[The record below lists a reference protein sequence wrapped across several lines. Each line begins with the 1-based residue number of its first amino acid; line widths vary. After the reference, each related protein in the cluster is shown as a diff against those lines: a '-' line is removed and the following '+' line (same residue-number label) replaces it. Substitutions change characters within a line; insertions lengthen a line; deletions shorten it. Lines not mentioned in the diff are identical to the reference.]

1 MKVLIAAFFVAW
13 LSTAQILAFGQS
25 QGSIKPAPVSNK
37 AQGAGQISGK
47 VLKDSG
53 QAFDLATVALFQV
66 SDSSLLKSTFTGE
79 DGSFSFD
86 HLNQGSYQLR
96 ISAMGYQNLQTAVLV
111 LKGSDMRIQMPGL
124 MLISGAK
131 DLNEVAIL
139 GKRAFI
145 ERKIDRTVVN
155 VDALIANSGT
165 TAMDVL
171 EKSPGVIVDQ
181 NGVISLKGKQ
191 GVSIFIDGKPSYL
204 SGTDLENYL
213 RSLPSS
219 SLDQIELMTNP
230 PAKYDAAGQGGVIN
244 IKTRKNKQTGW
255 NGGLNLGY
263 TQGQLAR
270 TNNSFNMN
278 FRKDKLNFFSNLG
291 YSYQNNF
298 TDLDLF
304 RKYKNVDGSTQSFF
318 EQNSYIRRKG
328 NMLNG
333 KIGMDYYQS
342 EKSTW
347 GLVLTGMDRAG
358 KQTTDNVSQLLN
370 SGRELD
376 SVVKALS
383 KEKESFKNLGVNLNY
398 RHDFDKAGQQIA
410 LDADYLV
417 YKTNTHQQIFNSSY
431 LPDQSL
437 KSKDIL
443 HGELPAN
450 IKIYSLK
457 ADYTKPFKNNWKMEA
472 GLKSSYTK
480 TDNIGAYSNTIGEI
494 TLPDFQKSNHFIY
507 KENINS
513 GYLNL
518 SRESG
523 KWSIQLGLRAE
534 NTISDGHQLGNP
546 LKPDSA
552 FNRKYTSLF
561 PTAYVSYKL
570 DTLGNNQIGLN
581 YGRRIDRP
589 YFQDLNPFI
598 SPLDKFTYY
607 EGNPFLNPSYTNSIE
622 LSHTFK
628 NKITT
633 TLSYSDTK
641 DEVNETIEIRDG
653 IYYSRPGNIGR
664 KIVKSLSVN
673 SGLDLFP
680 WLTWQ
685 FYGEL
690 TNLDARSEDFYSG
703 ALHTKGTFFSTNN
716 TFQFKLSESWTAEWS
731 GFYRTKITN
740 AQFVVGRMYGFNA
753 GVQKK
758 ISPSSTIKIN
768 GNDLFYTR
776 ITNGQINNLRNTE
789 AGWRNRSD
797 SRNVVL
803 SYSYRFG
810 KTLSGLR
817 KHKNTGA
824 EDEQNRV
831 KN

>member
-1 MKVLIAAFFVAW
+1 MKVLIVAILVAW
-13 LSTAQILAFGQS
+13 LSTAQILAFGQAS
-25 QGSIKPAPVSNK
+25 VEIKPAPVSNK
-37 AQGAGQISGK
+37 VIGTGRISGK
-47 VLKDSG
+47 VVKDSK
-53 QAFDLATVALFQV
+53 QPFDLATVALFKV
-66 SDSSLLKSTFTGE
+66 SDSNLLKSTFTAE
-79 DGSFSFD
+79 DGKFSFEQ
-86 HLNQGSYQLR
+86 LTEGSYQLR
-96 ISAMGYQNLQTAVLV
+96 ISAMGYQNLQSAVIL
-111 LKGSDMRIQMPGL
+111 LKA
-124 MLISGAK
+124 GASSILLPDLTLRATTK
-131 DLNEVAIL
+131 DLKEVAIT
-139 GKRAFI
+139 GKKAFI

-181 NGVISLKGKQ
+181 NGAISLKGKQ
-191 GVSIFIDGKPSYL
+191 GVAIFIDGKPSYL

-219 SLDQIELMTNP
+219 ALDQIELMTNP
-230 PAKYDAAGQGGVIN
+230 PAKYDAAGNGGVIN
-244 IKTRKNKQTGW
+244 IKTHKNDQRGW

-263 TQGQLAR
+263 VQGQLAR

-278 FRKDKLNFFSNLG
+278 YRKNKLNFFTNLG
-291 YSYQNNF
+291 YSHQNNF

-304 RKYKNVDGSTQSFF
+304 RRYKNEDGSTQSFF

-347 GLVLTGMDRAG
+347 GLVLTGMDRSG
-358 KQTTDNVSQLLN
+358 NQTTDNVSQLLN
-370 SGRELD
+370 AGRELD

-383 KEKESFKNLGVNLNY
+383 KDRQSFKNLGVNLNY
-398 RHDFDKAGQQIA
+398 RHDFDKSGQQLA

-417 YKTNTHQQIFNSSY
+417 YKTNTRQQILNSSY

-437 KSKDIL
+437 KSEDIL

-450 IKIYSLK
+450 IKIYSFK
-457 ADYTKPFKNNWKMEA
+457 ADYTKPFKNNWKVDA
-472 GLKSSYTK
+472 GVKSSYTK
-480 TDNIGAYSNTIGEI
+480 TDNVGAYSYTIGEV
-494 TLPDFQKSNHFIY
+494 TKPDYQKSNHFIY

-534 NTISDGHQLGNP
+534 NTNSDGHQLGNP
-546 LKPDSA
+546 VKPDSA
-552 FNRKYTSLF
+552 FNRNYTSLF

-570 DTLGNNQIGLN
+570 DTLGNHQIGLN
-581 YGRRIDRP
+581 YGRRVDRP
-589 YFQDLNPFI
+589 YFQDLNPFV

-607 EGNPFLNPSYTNSIE
+607 EGNPFLNPSFTNSIE
-622 LSHTFK
+622 LSHTYK

-664 KIVKSLSVN
+664 KVVKSLSVN
-673 SGLDLFP
+673 AGLDLFS

-685 FYGEL
+685 FYGEV
-690 TNLDARSEDFYSG
+690 TNIDAKSADFYSG

-716 TFQFKLSESWTAEWS
+716 SFQFKLSESWTAEGS
-731 GFYRTKITN
+731 GSYRSKITDV
-740 AQFVVGRMYGFNA
+740 QFTIGRMYGFNA

-758 ISPSSTIKIN
+758 LSPSSTIRIN

-776 ITNGQINNLRNTE
+776 ITNGKINNLAGTT
-789 AGWRNRSD
+789 AGWRNRAD

-810 KTLSGLR
+810 KTFSGVR

>member
-1 MKVLIAAFFVAW
+1 MRLLIAAFLVAW
-13 LSTAQILAFGQS
+13 LSTAHILAFS
-25 QGSIKPAPVSNK
+25 QAPVVAKQVPVSSK
-37 AQGAGQISGK
+37 VKGTGQLSGK
-47 VLKDSG
+47 VLNSSG
-53 QAFDLATVALFQV
+53 NAFDLATVALFNV
-66 SDSSLLKSTFTGE
+66 GDSSLLKSTFTAE
-79 DGSFSFD
+79 DGKFSFEQ
-86 HLNQGSYQLR
+86 LSEGSYQLK
-96 ISAMGYQNLQTAVLV
+96 ISAMGYQNVQTAVLV
-111 LKGSDMRIQMPGL
+111 LKGLNARMLVPELTLMPATKEL
-124 MLISGAK
+124 K
-131 DLNEVAIL
+131 EVSVV
-139 GKRAFI
+139 GKKAFI

-155 VDALIANSGT
+155 VDALIANAGT

-181 NGVISLKGKQ
+181 NGLISLKGKQ

-204 SGTDLENYL
+204 SGADLENYL

-219 SLDQIELMTNP
+219 ALDQIELMTNP
-230 PAKYDAAGQGGVIN
+230 PAKYDAAGKGGVIN
-244 IKTRKNKQTGW
+244 IKTRKNNQSGW

-263 TQGQLAR
+263 NQGELSR

-278 FRKDKLNFFSNLG
+278 YRKNKLNFFTNLS
-291 YSYQNNF
+291 YNYQNSF

-304 RKYKNVDGSTQSFF
+304 RRYKNEDGSTQSFF

-328 NMLNG
+328 NVFNG

-342 EKSTW
+342 EKTTW
-347 GLVLTGMDRAG
+347 GLVLTGMDRSG
-358 KQTTDNVSQLLN
+358 NSTTDNVSKLLN
-370 SGRELD
+370 AGRELD
-376 SVVKALS
+376 SLVKALS
-383 KEKESFKNLGVNLNY
+383 KEKTSFQNLGVNLNY
-398 RHDFDKAGQQIA
+398 RHDFDKSGQQLA

-417 YKTNTHQQIFNSSY
+417 YNTNTQQEIFNSSY
-431 LPDQSL
+431 FPDQSL
-437 KSKDIL
+437 KSEDIL
-443 HGELPAN
+443 HGKLPAN

-457 ADYTKPFKNNWKMEA
+457 ADYTKPFKNKWKMDA
-472 GLKSSYTK
+472 GLKSSYTR
-480 TDNIGAYSNTIGEI
+480 TDNIGEYSYSIAG
-494 TLPDFQKSNHFIY
+494 LRKPDYQKSNHFIY

-518 SRESG
+518 SRETG
-523 KWSIQLGLRAE
+523 KWSVQLGLRAE
-534 NTISDGHQLGNP
+534 NTNSDGHQLGNP

-552 FNRKYTSLF
+552 FKRNYTSLF
-561 PTAYVSYKL
+561 PTAYISYKL
-570 DTLGNNQIGLN
+570 DTSGNNQIGLN

-607 EGNPFLNPSYTNSIE
+607 EGNPFLNPSFTNSIE

-673 SGLDLFP
+673 SGLDLFS
-680 WLTWQ
+680 WLTWT

-690 TNLDARSEDFYSG
+690 TNLDARSANFYSG
-703 ALHTKGTFFSTNN
+703 SLHGKGTFFSTNN
-716 TFQFKLSESWTAEWS
+716 SFQFKLTETWTAEFS
-731 GFYRTKITN
+731 GFYRSKITD
-740 AQFVVGRMYGFNA
+740 AQFIVGPMHGFNA
-753 GVQKK
+753 GFQKK
-758 ISPSSTIKIN
+758 LSPASTIRIN

-776 ITNGQINNLRNTE
+776 ITNGQINNLKNVE
-789 AGWRNRSD
+789 AGWRNRAD

-824 EDEQNRV
+824 EAEQNRV

>member
-1 MKVLIAAFFVAW
+1 MKVLIAAFLVAW
-13 LSTAQILAFGQS
+13 LSTAQILAFGQA
-25 QGSIKPAPVSNK
+25 QGSNKPTPVANK
-37 AQGAGQISGK
+37 VLGAGQISGK
-47 VLKDSG
+47 VFKDSG
-53 QAFDLATVALFQV
+53 QAFDLATVALFRL

-79 DGSFSFD
+79 DGKFSFEL
-86 HLNQGSYQLR
+86 LNEGSYQLR
-96 ISAMGYQNLQTAVLV
+96 ISAMGYQNLQSAAILIKTANLSVQVPDLT
-111 LKGSDMRIQMPGL
+111 LMPTT
-124 MLISGAK
+124 K
-131 DLNEVAIL
+131 DLKEVAIV
-139 GKRAFI
+139 GKKAFI

-171 EKSPGVIVDQ
+171 EKSPGVLVDQ

-204 SGTDLENYL
+204 SGEDLENYL

-219 SLDQIELMTNP
+219 ALDQIELMTNP
-230 PAKYDAAGQGGVIN
+230 PAKYDAAGKGGVIN
-244 IKTRKNKQTGW
+244 IKTRKSNQTGW
-255 NGGLNLGY
+255 NGGVNFGY
-263 TQGQLAR
+263 TQGELPR

-278 FRKDKLNFFSNLG
+278 FKKDKLNFFTNLN
-291 YSYQNNF
+291 YNYQNNF

-304 RKYKNVDGSTQSFF
+304 RRYKNEDGSTQSFF

-328 NMLNG
+328 NSFNG

-358 KQTTDNVSQLLN
+358 NQSTDNVSQLLN
-370 SGRELD
+370 AGRELD

-383 KEKESFKNLGVNLNY
+383 KEKQDFKNLGINLNY
-398 RHDFDKAGQQIA
+398 RHDFDKSGQQIA
-410 LDADYLV
+410 FDADYLV
-417 YKTNTHQQIFNSSY
+417 YKTNTRQQIFNSSF

-437 KSKDIL
+437 KSEDIL
-443 HGELPAN
+443 HGALPAN

-457 ADYTKPFKNNWKMEA
+457 ADYTKPFKNNWNLEA

-480 TDNIGAYSNTIGEI
+480 TDNIGEYSYTIAEI
-494 TLPDFQKSNHFIY
+494 TRPDYQKSNHFIY

-518 SRESG
+518 SRETG

-534 NTISDGHQLGNP
+534 NTNSDGHQLGNP

-552 FNRKYTSLF
+552 FNRNYTSLF
-561 PTAYVSYKL
+561 PTAYISYKL

-589 YFQDLNPFI
+589 YFQDLNPFV

-607 EGNPFLNPSYTNSIE
+607 EGNPFLNPSFTNSIE

-633 TLSYSDTK
+633 ALSYSDTK

-664 KIVKSLSVN
+664 KVVKSLSVN

-680 WLTWQ
+680 WLNWQ

-690 TNLDARSEDFYSG
+690 TNIDAKSADFYSG

-716 TFQFKLSESWTAEWS
+716 SFQFKLSESWTAEFS

-753 GVQKK
+753 GLQKK
-758 ISPSSTIKIN
+758 LSASSTIKIN

-824 EDEQNRV
+824 EAEQNRV

>member
-1 MKVLIAAFFVAW
+1 MKVLIAAFLVAW
-13 LSTAQILAFGQS
+13 LSTAQILAFGQI
-25 QGSIKPAPVSNK
+25 QGSIKPAPVSK
-37 AQGAGQISGK
+37 KLQGAGQISGK
-47 VLKDSG
+47 VLKGSG
-53 QAFDLATVALFQV
+53 EAFDLATVALILA

-86 HLNQGSYQLR
+86 LLTEGSYQLR
-96 ISAMGYQNLQTAVLV
+96 ISAMGYENLQTALLI
-111 LKGSDMRIQMPGL
+111 LKGSEMKIQLPGL
-124 MLISGAK
+124 ILQPGTK
-131 DLNEVAIL
+131 ELKEVAVV
-139 GKRAFI
+139 GKKAFI

-171 EKSPGVIVDQ
+171 EKSPGVLVDQ
-181 NGVISLKGKQ
+181 NGLISLKGKQ
-191 GVSIFIDGKPSYL
+191 SVTIFIDGKPSYL
-204 SGTDLENYL
+204 SGADLENYL

-219 SLDQIELMTNP
+219 ALDQIELMTNP
-230 PAKYDAAGQGGVIN
+230 PAKYDAAGKGGVIN
-244 IKTRKNKQTGW
+244 IKTRKTNQAGW

-263 TQGQLAR
+263 TQGELPR
-270 TNNSFNMN
+270 TNNSFNIN
-278 FRKDKLNFFSNLG
+278 FRKNKLNFFSNLN
-291 YSYQNNF
+291 YNYQNYF

-304 RKYKNVDGSTQSFF
+304 RRYKNDDGSTQSFF

-328 NMLNG
+328 NAFTG

-358 KQTTDNVSQLLN
+358 QQTTDNVSQLLN

-383 KEKESFKNLGVNLNY
+383 KEKQSFKNLGLNLNY
-398 RHDFDKAGQQIA
+398 RHDFDKSGQQIA

-417 YKTNTHQQIFNSSY
+417 YKTNNRQRIFNSSF

-437 KSKDIL
+437 KSEDIL
-443 HGELPAN
+443 LGELPAN

-457 ADYTKPFKNNWKMEA
+457 ADYTKPFKDKWKLEA
-472 GLKSSYTK
+472 GLKSSYTR
-480 TDNIGAYSNTIGEI
+480 TDNVAEYSYTIANV
-494 TLPDFQKSNHFIY
+494 TRPDYQKSNHFIY

-518 SRESG
+518 SRETG
-523 KWSIQLGLRAE
+523 KWSIQFGLRAE
-534 NTISDGHQLGNP
+534 NTNSDGHQLGNP

-552 FNRKYTSLF
+552 FNRNYTSLF
-561 PTAYVSYKL
+561 PTAYISYKL

-607 EGNPFLNPSYTNSIE
+607 EGNPFLNPSFTNSIE

-680 WLTWQ
+680 
-685 FYGEL
+685 
-690 TNLDARSEDFYSG
+690 
-703 ALHTKGTFFSTNN
+703 
-716 TFQFKLSESWTAEWS
+716 
-731 GFYRTKITN
+731 
-740 AQFVVGRMYGFNA
+740 
-753 GVQKK
+753 
-758 ISPSSTIKIN
+758 
-768 GNDLFYTR
+768 
-776 ITNGQINNLRNTE
+776 
-789 AGWRNRSD
+789 
-797 SRNVVL
+797 
-803 SYSYRFG
+803 
-810 KTLSGLR
+810 
-817 KHKNTGA
+817 
-824 EDEQNRV
+824 
-831 KN
+831 

>member
-1 MKVLIAAFFVAW
+1 MRVLIAAILVAW
-13 LSTAQILAFGQS
+13 LSTAQILAFGQDPLTGKS
-25 QGSIKPAPVSNK
+25 RGT
-37 AQGAGQISGK
+37 GRISGK
-47 VLKDSG
+47 VVKDSK
-53 QAFDLATVALFQV
+53 QPFDLATVALFNTI
-66 SDSSLLKSTFTGE
+66 DSSLLKSTFTSE
-79 DGSFSFD
+79 DGKFSFEQ
-86 HLNQGSYQLR
+86 LKEGSYQLR
-96 ISAMGYQNLQTAVLV
+96 ISAMGYQNLLTAVVV
-111 LKGSDMRIQMPGL
+111 LKESTDNVL
-124 MLISGAK
+124 LAELTLIAATK
-131 DLNEVAIL
+131 DLKEVAIT
-139 GKRAFI
+139 GKKAFV

-155 VDALIANSGT
+155 VDALIANAGT

-191 GVSIFIDGKPSYL
+191 GVTIFIDGKPSYL

-244 IKTRKNKQTGW
+244 IKIRKNNQGGW

-263 TQGQLAR
+263 VQGKLPR
-270 TNNSFNMN
+270 SNNSFNMN
-278 FRKDKLNFFSNLG
+278 YRKDRLNFFTNLSH
-291 YSYQNNF
+291 SYQNNF

-304 RKYKNVDGSTQSFF
+304 RRYKNEDGSTQSFF

-328 NMLNG
+328 NTFNG
-333 KIGMDYYQS
+333 KVGMDYYQS

-358 KQTTDNVSQLLN
+358 NQSTDNVSQLLN
-370 SGRELD
+370 AGRELD

-383 KEKESFKNLGVNLNY
+383 KEKESFQNLGVNLNY
-398 RHDFDKAGQQIA
+398 RHDFDKHGQQIA

-417 YKTNTHQQIFNSSY
+417 YKTNNRQQIFNSSY
-431 LPDQSL
+431 FPDQSL

-457 ADYTKPFKNNWKMEA
+457 ADYTKPLKKDWKLEA
-472 GLKSSYTK
+472 GVKSSYTK
-480 TDNIGAYSNTIGEI
+480 TDNIGDYSYTVGEI
-494 TLPDFQKSNHFIY
+494 TSPDYQKSNHFIY

-513 GYLNL
+513 AYLNL

-534 NTISDGHQLGNP
+534 NTNSDGHQLGNP

-552 FNRKYTSLF
+552 FKRNYTSLF
-561 PTAYVSYKL
+561 PTAYLSYKL

-598 SPLDKFTYY
+598 SPLDKFTFY
-607 EGNPFLNPSYTNSIE
+607 EGNPFLNPSFTNSIE

-673 SGLDLFP
+673 SGLDLFK
-680 WLTWQ
+680 WLSWQ

-690 TNLDARSEDFYSG
+690 TNLDARSADFYSG
-703 ALHTKGTFFSTNN
+703 SLHTKGTFFFTNN
-716 TFQFKLSESWTAEWS
+716 SFQFKLSKSWTAEGS
-731 GFYRTKITN
+731 GSYRTKITN
-740 AQFVVGRMYGFNA
+740 AQFVVGRIYGFNA

-758 ISPSSTIKIN
+758 LSPSSTIRLN
-768 GNDLFYTR
+768 GNDLFYTK
-776 ITNGQINNLRNTE
+776 ITNGKINNLASVE
-789 AGWRNRSD
+789 AGWRNRGD
-797 SRNVVL
+797 SRTVVL

-810 KTLSGLR
+810 KTFSDAR

-824 EDEQNRV
+824 EEEQNRV